1 MPRMTYDEHEAL
13 LIQIANA
20 DGDVGSVTEALQS
33 LRDNYRLADDEIRD
47 SAEKIQSMSDEYE
60 KLQKQ
65 NLDLFMRVSSEKTKE
80 DEEEDIKK
88 DDEVEELSIDDLF
101 EERQGG

>member
-13 LIQIANA
+13 LMQIANA
-20 DGDVGSVTEALQS
+20 GGDVGSVTEALQS
-33 LRDNYRLADDEIRD
+33 LRDNYRLTDDEIRD
-47 SAEKIQSMSDEYE
+47 SAEKIQSMSNDYE

-65 NLDLFMRVSSEKTKE
+65 NLDLFMRVTNEKTKE

>member
-13 LIQIANA
+13 LIHIANA
-20 DGDVGSVTEALQS
+20 GGDVGSVTEALQS

-80 DEEEDIKK
+80 DEEEDIEK